1 MKTIFQN
8 QAIISYVE
16 FIRKVIEL
24 KKDPTDEKT
33 KELYH
38 AFISRYREM
47 KNDKEI
53 STSVSSV
60 HIGSCLI
67 TNLFK
72 IYYVDMPQ
80 LWAFIHLVLEDMLD
94 KELSLSF
101 GYYKKDDF
109 HTLKNQLKRLWFI
122 KQSQYVTD
130 FIYLEDE
137 NNKVD
142 IEIKIFN
149 SDSSTTYQ
157 YINIYEYSSRAS
169 LTELVK
175 ENCSLFYN
183 HTENLYTKSYRRR
196 SKRI

>member
-53 STSVSSV
+53 SSSVSSV

-67 TNLFK
+67 TTWNKVFKEFK
-72 IYYVDMPQ
+72 I
-80 LWAFIHLVLEDMLD
+80 
-94 KELSLSF
+94 
-101 GYYKKDDF
+101 
-109 HTLKNQLKRLWFI
+109 
-122 KQSQYVTD
+122 
-130 FIYLEDE
+130 
-137 NNKVD
+137 
-142 IEIKIFN
+142 
-149 SDSSTTYQ
+149 
-157 YINIYEYSSRAS
+157 
-169 LTELVK
+169 
-175 ENCSLFYN
+175 
-183 HTENLYTKSYRRR
+183 
-196 SKRI
+196 

>member
-24 KKDPTDEKT
+24 KKNPTDEKT

-53 STSVSSV
+53 ISSVSSV

-72 IYYVDMPQ
+72 FYYVDMPQ

-130 FIYLEDE
+130 FIYLENE
-137 NNKVD
+137 KKKVD
-142 IEIKIFN
+142 IEIKLYHTRL
-149 SDSSTTYQ
+149 SCEQCKD
-157 YINIYEYSSRAS
+157 NIEKTKKTVKAARYSAEKFS
-169 LTELVK
+169 K
-175 ENCSLFYN
+175 LFA
-183 HTENLYTKSYRRR
+183 
-196 SKRI
+196 